1 MQKCYMK
8 QDVVMF
14 ENNIYQIDVFM
25 ENKPGRMSCY
35 YIDSSNPILIEV
47 GPSNSFPYLISSL
60 ESLGINEVN
69 RSAMTH
75 LHLDHIG
82 GIGHL
87 VEKFKDHF
95 VYIHELG
102 LKHLPNPEK
111 LWKAV
116 SNIYTEEWLIE
127 NWGEIKPTPIEKIK
141 TLNDNEFI
149 DLGNNRKLKA
159 YHDPGHAKHH
169 YSFYDETSK
178 TLFIGDT
185 LGLIYPHG
193 NFVQP
198 NLPPPDFD
206 KEILFETLEK
216 FEKLELNNLALAH
229 FGIHKNPYDL
239 IANAKESIDVWIKFI
254 ENLPET
260 SNQEASAIM
269 EQWVRTNYEFLG
281 IDKETID
288 NYTNNVHFEMQ
299 VAGIRNYLLK
309 KKNH

>member
-1 MQKCYMK
+1 MK
-8 QDVVMF
+8 QDVTKF
-14 ENNIYQIDVFM
+14 HNHIYQIDVFM

-87 VEKFKDHF
+87 VEKYEKHF

-116 SNIYTEEWLIE
+116 SDIYTEKWLIE

-149 DLGNNRKLKA
+149 ELGNNRKLKA

-206 KEILFETLEK
+206 KELLFNTLEK
-216 FEKLELNNLALAH
+216 FENLELNNLALAH
-229 FGIHKNPYDL
+229 FGIHNNPYEL
-239 IANAKESIDVWIKFI
+239 ISNAKESIEVWIKFI

-260 SNQEASAIM
+260 SNQEASLIM
-269 EQWVRTNYEFLG
+269 EQWVRTNYELLG

-309 KKNH
+309 KKNP